1 MKKNEKNLFGAVYEK
16 IEDNTSFEKIAI
28 KSGVDLGAKKKAS
41 PLKLH
46 FTRKNLAY
54 ALSFIVIIALLI
66 PIGLIFKKENG
77 VKRIVIA
84 NLNELAIEYQL
95 NSNFISSGIVVKKQ
109 FADGREELCL
119 SDEIE
124 IDSSAFKTGVAGE
137 YPITVTLKKDREI
150 TTQYTVQ
157 INNEY
162 LCGIDVELKRSVYF
176 LGEEIGKEDIKV
188 SKLLLNKELAGADF
202 SGEIG
207 KDQQNLAVKKEG
219 KQSEYSIKKPEG
231 FLTKEGVHNLG
242 VVLNGNE
249 QFSFNCTVFVQ
260 DLNNLYLDG
269 LYAYTDEK
277 SESSPTFL
285 AFAITQN
292 FITSYYSE
300 VVLEGRISKKIVDGQ
315 IQITDAD
322 NLQKAIYSTV
332 NGTLNFKDDANNSNF
347 TCFKVGVNDF
357 LIRLKGD
364 NFYDN
369 RYYLAKDGK
378 LSKGTVE
385 YLKNCYGGIW
395 KDEQK
400 SEAVD
405 ENTIFTKDTSLFVEN
420 KGF

>member
-1 MKKNEKNLFGAVYEK
+1 MKKSEKNLLNAVYEK

-28 KSGVDLGAKKKAS
+28 KSGVKLDVKKKES
-41 PLKLH
+41 PLKLL
-46 FTRKNLAY
+46 FSRKNLAY
-54 ALSFIVIIALLI
+54 ALSIVAVIALLI

-77 VKRIVIA
+77 VKQIVIA
-84 NLNELAIEYQL
+84 NLNELAVEYQL

-124 IDSSAFKTGVAGE
+124 IDSSAFKVGVVGE
-137 YPITVTLKKDREI
+137 YPITVTLKKNRKI

-176 LGEEIGKEDIKV
+176 LGEKIGKDDIKV
-188 SKLLLNKELAGADF
+188 SKLLVNKELVGEDF

-207 KDQQNLAVKKEG
+207 KVQQELAVKKEG
-219 KQSEYSIKKPEG
+219 KQSEYTIKKPEG
-231 FLTKEGVHNLG
+231 FLTEEGVHDLG
-242 VVLNGNE
+242 IVLNGNE

-269 LYAYTDEK
+269 LYAYTDENLQNG
-277 SESSPTFL
+277 PTFL

-300 VVLEGRISKKIVDGQ
+300 VALEGRITKQIVDGQ

-332 NGTLNFKDDANNSNF
+332 NGTLSFKDDVNNSNF
-347 TCFKVGVNDF
+347 ICFKIGVNDF

-369 RYYLAKDGK
+369 RYYLAKGGK

-385 YLKNCYGGIW
+385 YLKNTYGGIW
-395 KDEQK
+395 KDEQRN
-400 SEAVD
+400 EAVD
-405 ENTIFTKDTSLFVEN
+405 ENTIFTKDTSLFVGN
-420 KGF
+420 KNP